1 MTNTILRIFKGSVKL
16 NDCQF
21 INHDYMSGYPICLSF
36 SYERVEIIQWDNNE

>member
-21 INHDYMSGYPICLSF
+21 INHDYMSGYPVFYHC
-36 SYERVEIIQWDNNE
+36 SYERVDIIQWDNNE